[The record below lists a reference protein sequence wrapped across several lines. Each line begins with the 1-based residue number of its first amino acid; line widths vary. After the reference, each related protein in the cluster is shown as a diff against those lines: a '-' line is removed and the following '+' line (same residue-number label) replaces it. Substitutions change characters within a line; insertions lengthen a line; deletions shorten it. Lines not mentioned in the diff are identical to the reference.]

1 MWHTLKRLFAGD
13 AAQNSARSASATD
26 LTAISEPELV
36 SMNQE
41 LARAQDA
48 IREQRRAIND
58 ELRRREKAVQNATV
72 QGQTL
77 TVETEV

>member
-13 AAQNSARSASATD
+13 AAQNRAAVPED
-26 LTAISEPELV
+26 LGAISVPELV

-48 IREQRRAIND
+48 IREQRKRLNVEIAT
-58 ELRRREKAVQNATV
+58 RSAVVNAEV

-77 TVETEV
+77 EVKALA